1 MRHLIIR
8 NVGPVKEAEIE
19 LKKFNFIIGPQ
30 SSGKSTIAKILST
43 CNWIEKEV
51 ATTRNE
57 KAVANGNDFKLL
69 IESFHQIEDYF
80 DKTAESYVSFS
91 TDFIDIVYE
100 HCEVRINLKR
110 DAEYHR
116 QKICYIPA
124 ERNMVTLPELKGFD
138 FNSTNLRSFLFD
150 WYRAREFYTPQ
161 NKTNVLELGVQY
173 YYDSDKD
180 TKCDRI
186 QHVNGHTYDISLRNS
201 SSGLQSVTPLIVML
215 QYFSDQYFTEFNFKN
230 SFEQDDKAKQTR
242 RTLTREVALKLYRP
256 EGFREEDVPQLIAQ
270 FNDELHKGGSEAGRI
285 FEIYEKACARLL
297 KPNRTTFIIEEPEQN
312 LFPFTQMD
320 LLEAIVSLCV
330 NGRKHECTIT
340 THSPFILNYLNV
352 LIKRYYSGVEGKV
365 TLNPQ
370 ELGAYAISDGRLADL
385 IQVNTNS
392 GKLSVNAEDLV
403 EAMRYMYDEYR
414 QMKEL

>member
-8 NVGPVKEAEIE
+8 NVGPVKEADIE

-57 KAVANGNDFKLL
+57 NAVANGNDFKLL
-69 IESFHQIEDYF
+69 IEGFHQIEDYF
-80 DKTAESYVSFS
+80 DKTAESYVSFN

-100 HCEVRINLKR
+100 HGEVRINLKR

-161 NKTNVLELGVQY
+161 NKTSVLELGVQY
-173 YYDSDKD
+173 YYDIDKD

-230 SFEQDDKAKQTR
+230 S
-242 RTLTREVALKLYRP
+242 
-256 EGFREEDVPQLIAQ
+256 
-270 FNDELHKGGSEAGRI
+270 
-285 FEIYEKACARLL
+285 
-297 KPNRTTFIIEEPEQN
+297 
-312 LFPFTQMD
+312 LFSQC
-320 LLEAIVSLCV
+320 I
-330 NGRKHECTIT
+330 
-340 THSPFILNYLNV
+340 
-352 LIKRYYSGVEGKV
+352 
-365 TLNPQ
+365 
-370 ELGAYAISDGRLADL
+370 
-385 IQVNTNS
+385 
-392 GKLSVNAEDLV
+392 
-403 EAMRYMYDEYR
+403 
-414 QMKEL
+414 